1 MTMSTN
7 RLRFQLYIETLLG
20 CSDPEKWGSYKKLLE
35 GYVFSKKQAATAK
48 ECLREDAADLYYK
61 AILSLCK
68 GLNSLFRGY
77 HSWSV
82 VNLYYSNFYCMRAH
96 LAAIGTGIAKNKG
109 IYCWTAAPGVG
120 PTKIDVKGVRGDH
133 QATLAA
139 FRKVVKRDI
148 LETNTV
154 DGANVYNWL
163 MEQRNS
169 VQYRDRAFSE
179 PDHEY
184 FHSNIFDV
192 RKFSNQVEQYIVDQI
207 PVYCFDPDHCMLAAP
222 IRRLLDTRA
231 QLRDEGLPNP
241 IESRLQPLTTLLHEI
256 DASPQSSLIAIL
268 DY

>member
-1 MTMSTN
+1 MSTN
-7 RLRFQLYIETLLG
+7 RFRFQLYIETLLG
-20 CSDPEKWGSYKKLLE
+20 CSDLEKWGSYRQHLE
-35 GYVFSKKQAATAK
+35 NFTFSKDQAAIAK
-48 ECLREDAADLYYK
+48 EVLQEDAADLYYK

-77 HSWSV
+77 HSWPV
-82 VNLYYSNFYCMRAH
+82 VNLYYSNFYCMRSH

-109 IYCWTAAPGVG
+109 IYYWTAVSGAG
-120 PTKIDVKGVRGDH
+120 PTKIDTKRVRGDH
-133 QATLAA
+133 QSTLAA

-154 DGANVYNWL
+154 DGTNVYNWL
-163 MEQRNS
+163 LDQRNS

-179 PDHEY
+179 PDNDY
-184 FHSNIFDV
+184 FHSNIFDDE
-192 RKFSNQVEQYIVDQI
+192 KFPNQVEQYIVDQI

-231 QLRDEGLPNP
+231 QLRNEGLPNP
-241 IESRLQPLTTLLHEI
+241 IENRLQPLTTLIREI
-256 DASPQSSLIAIL
+256 DTNPQSPLNEIL

>member
-1 MTMSTN
+1 
-7 RLRFQLYIETLLG
+7 
-20 CSDPEKWGSYKKLLE
+20 
-35 GYVFSKKQAATAK
+35 
-48 ECLREDAADLYYK
+48 
-61 AILSLCK
+61 
-68 GLNSLFRGY
+68 
-77 HSWSV
+77 
-82 VNLYYSNFYCMRAH
+82 MRAH

-120 PTKIDVKGVRGDH
+120 PTKIDVRGVRGDH

-207 PVYCFDPDHCMLAAP
+207 PVYCFDPDTLHAGGPYQA
-222 IRRLLDTRA
+222 IAGHSISIARRGVA
-231 QLRDEGLPNP
+231 K
-241 IESRLQPLTTLLHEI
+241 SH
-256 DASPQSSLIAIL
+256 
-268 DY
+268 